1 MSNNGNF
8 QYTCVPAIKWVIRNL
23 HNDNV
28 EADGLATWNAILNLR
43 FPSTQGFLIRP
54 YMHCAL
60 RGYPGWFEL
69 QISHLKDGLQN
80 PVLVLYYQR
89 ADRQDDDQ
97 WETGQRELQL
107 YLAFRYRNLADN
119 AAPIYGIL
127 AIGAKLKIFQYDN
140 PSRSIEHFVPPWDL
154 ERHDEQVWNML
165 RKISRN
171 HTGGG
176 GCEARGV
183 KTESGRQGNDGS
195 QNVSGTLAGV
205 DAGSQRL

>member
-8 QYTCVPAIKWVIRNL
+8 QYTCVPVIKWLISNL
-23 HNDNV
+23 HNDNI

-60 RGYPGWFEL
+60 RECPGWFEL
-69 QISHLKDGLQN
+69 QISHMKDGLQN

-97 WETGQRELQL
+97 WENGQRELQL
-107 YLAFRYRNLADN
+107 YLAFRYRSLAYT

-165 RKISRN
+165 RKISSN

-176 GCEARGV
+176 GCQTRGV
-183 KTESGRQGNDGS
+183 KTESGGRGNDGP
-195 QNVSGTLAGV
+195 QNVSGTCTGV
-205 DAGSQRL
+205 DVGSQRL